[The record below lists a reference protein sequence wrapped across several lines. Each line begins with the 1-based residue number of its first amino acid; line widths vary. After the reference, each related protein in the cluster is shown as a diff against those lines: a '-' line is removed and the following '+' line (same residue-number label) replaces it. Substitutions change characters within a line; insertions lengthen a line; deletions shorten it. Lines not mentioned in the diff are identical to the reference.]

1 MKENR
6 TLEDSGHLSELPTKK
21 QERRVLL
28 GNDLDRKVQMCL
40 KTVRE
45 GGVMSA
51 GMAMAAAW
59 EIVLTC
65 DRSMLVEFRGH
76 VELNRPWVYSLLHR
90 MNFIQRKVTTAK
102 SKYAIAD
109 FDHVKMEFLEDVVA
123 TVEMEEIPRN

>member
-21 QERRVLL
+21 RERRVLL

-65 DRSMLVEFRGH
+65 DRSMLESSEGM
-76 VELNRPWVYSLLHR
+76 LS
-90 MNFIQRKVTTAK
+90 
-102 SKYAIAD
+102 S
-109 FDHVKMEFLEDVVA
+109 
-123 TVEMEEIPRN
+123 TVPGCTLCCI